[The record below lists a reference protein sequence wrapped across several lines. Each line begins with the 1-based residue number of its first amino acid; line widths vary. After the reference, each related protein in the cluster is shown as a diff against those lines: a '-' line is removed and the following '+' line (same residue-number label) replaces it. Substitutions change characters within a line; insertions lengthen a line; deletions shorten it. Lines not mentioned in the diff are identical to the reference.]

1 MLSTR
6 VGKMM
11 EELHLPNGSPGDGRR
26 GGGPDGG
33 PDGGEVEVLMEES
46 HTHCSSLEGRVPQS
60 DLTSCL
66 SDACELSLDPTP
78 SQQTAVSED
87 GRQRQP
93 SSPLPERSEGFLIL
107 QRGLT
112 TGTRCREA
120 LTGHCYWEEEW
131 EGDVDIGMAYRGI

>member
-33 PDGGEVEVLMEES
+33 EVGVLMEERWGSGRRRGGGPDGGEVGVLMEERWRSGRRRGGGPDGGEVGVLMEES

-87 GRQRQP
+87 DRQRQP
-93 SSPLPERSEGFLIL
+93 SSP
-107 QRGLT
+107 
-112 TGTRCREA
+112 
-120 LTGHCYWEEEW
+120 
-131 EGDVDIGMAYRGI
+131 